1 MLLALILMAAPASLQ
16 IDGADPVLHERLH
29 RMLLPLWRRSL
40 DAERVAKRLRSVY
53 MRSGRF
59 LTEVEHEVDGEALR
73 LIVSPSK
80 QALIRSVR
88 FLGNAALSD
97 EELGK
102 AMFNRLDSASARLQG
117 LGRFLPEALSDD
129 VTGLRQA
136 YFAKGY
142 IFAKIMPPRVYVEP
156 DLNGVR
162 LEVSVVEGERF
173 NLGKLEVTGL
183 PEGERFTFAT
193 GQAFSVNGIHAAV
206 EKIRLSWMRR
216 GHALVQVKERSEV
229 DAAGKSV
236 SLWLDFVAGPLCR
249 IEALEWVG
257 VNKVET
263 AVLSRLMRI
272 HAGDRYDHALL
283 LEEIGRLRSLGLI
296 MGAQIVTAEGAKP
309 DAVRVRLV
317 GQDAM
322 QKWYP
327 AFTMTYLP
335 GEGAVLLL
343 QLSTPNLLGKGIRF
357 RGSSWLSSER
367 RLFDVNVGVPA
378 VGHPLDNLGVELHNR
393 DRKYPSLSAKSRGLS
408 VSYGRSLDR
417 RRRWSIFANM
427 GFDFWDLDSFTS
439 SEDPVFDQPNIALQ
453 SGLGMSYDDRDSG
466 LLGTRGQR
474 LSLSFDYGAGKGRQG
489 VSFSAQRLQRLPLG
503 LRGRAKF
510 AARLQNSSAGPQFAL
525 YMGGPGTL
533 RGYYAYSVAP
543 RLLEG
548 ESQGLPIGGDRSI
561 NGSLELGYGLNSVL
575 EPFVFVDGGNAFHG
589 KWFEQPSSPRQLYG
603 GLAWSWG
610 FGLLLRLPVLPFRF
624 EWGRPLTRGPG
635 DPEMLFSLGIGTN

>member
-1 MLLALILMAAPASLQ
+1 MLLALLLITAPASLQ
-16 IDGADPVLHERLH
+16 IDGADPALHERLH

-59 LTEVEHEVDGEALR
+59 LTEVEHEVEGEALR

-80 QALIRSVR
+80 QARIQSVR

-117 LGRFLPEALSDD
+117 LGNFLPEALTDD

-142 IFAKIMPPRVYVEP
+142 IFAKIKPPRVYVDP
-156 DLNGVR
+156 DLNAVR

-173 NLGKLEVTGL
+173 NLGKLAVTGL
-183 PEGERFTFAT
+183 PEGERFAFAT
-193 GQAFSVNGIHAAV
+193 GQAFSVSGIHAAV
-206 EKIRLSWMRR
+206 EKVRLAWMRR

-229 DAAGKSV
+229 DAAGNSV

-257 VNKVET
+257 VTKVET

-272 HAGDRYDHALL
+272 HAGDRYDHGLL

-367 RLFDVNVGVPA
+367 RLFDLSIGVPA
-378 VGHPLDNLGVELHNR
+378 LLHPLDNLGFEIHNR
-393 DRKYPSLSAKSRGLS
+393 DRKYPILQAQSRGFS
-408 VSYGRSLDR
+408 ASYGRSLDR
-417 RRRWSIFANM
+417 RRRWSVFTTLGI
-427 GFDFWDLDSFTS
+427 DYWDLSSFTA
-439 SEDPVFDQPNIALQ
+439 SETVAFDEPNVGIQ
-453 SGLGMSYDDRDSG
+453 TSYGLSYDDRDSG

-474 LSLSFDYGAGKGRQG
+474 LSLSLDLAPSHGRNG
-489 VSFSAQRLQRLPLG
+489 LSFSAQRLQRLPFG
-503 LRGRAKF
+503 FRGRAKF
-510 AARLQNSSAGPQFAL
+510 SARQQSSASDPQFAL

-533 RGYYAYSVAP
+533 RGYYAYTVAP
-543 RLLEG
+543 RLSSG
-548 ESQGLPIGGDRSI
+548 EFVGLPIGGDRSV
-561 NGSLELGYGLNSVL
+561 NGGLELGYGLNSVL
-575 EPFVFVDGGNAFHG
+575 EPFVFLDGGNAFRDR
-589 KWFEQPSSPRQLYG
+589 WFEQPSSPRRLYG